1 MELENQTT
9 EQTNETTQPVSNE
22 NVQTEV
28 LEWKAPSKEE
38 YEIAIKSA
46 ANKANTEILK
56 SLGVK
61 SVKEFKETYTK
72 FEQEKSNLDTL
83 IKEKDEYA
91 GKSKSL
97 EAELNSL
104 KQERVLDKYN
114 VQSEYREDLVKLAM
128 DKVTEDKPFEN
139 VLKELVEGKYK
150 YVVATSSNIKMGT
163 EKTKVE
169 PINEVDKYLEKYKGT
184 PYYKPN
190 KK

>member
-1 MELENQTT
+1 MELENQTI
-9 EQTNETTQPVSNE
+9 EQTNETIQTVSNE
-22 NVQTEV
+22 DVQTEV

-72 FEQEKSNLDTL
+72 FEQEKSNIDTL

-91 GKSKSL
+91 GKYKSL

-114 VQSEYREDLVKLAM
+114 VQDEYKEDLVKLQWI
-128 DKVTEDKPFEN
+128 KL
-139 VLKELVEGKYK
+139 LK
-150 YVVATSSNIKMGT
+150 
-163 EKTKVE
+163 
-169 PINEVDKYLEKYKGT
+169 INHLRMF
-184 PYYKPN
+184 
-190 KK
+190 